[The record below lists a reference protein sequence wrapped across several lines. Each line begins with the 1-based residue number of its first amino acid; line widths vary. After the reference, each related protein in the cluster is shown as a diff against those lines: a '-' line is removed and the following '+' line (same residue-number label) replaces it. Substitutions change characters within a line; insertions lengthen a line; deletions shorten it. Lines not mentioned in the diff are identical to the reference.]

1 MASDFVGYTVL
12 VTLSSPPNSQ
22 IRGTVAN
29 ILGQRLTLHDGE
41 LNRDLELLIIG

>member
-22 IRGTVAN
+22 IHGTVAN
-29 ILGQRLTLHDGE
+29 IVGQRLTLHDGE
-41 LNRDLELLIIG
+41 